1 MSRDSRK
8 TFNLGHYLM
17 NEEIKS
23 AAIEPPEG
31 EAETPAEEQKNP
43 NMKWYV
49 VHTHSGM
56 ENKAKKS
63 LQERIVQYGHEEKFG
78 EILVPTETIEH
89 VKNNVRRVQSRKCLP
104 GYMILQMELN
114 AETSQLVRGTGKIA
128 GFVGGSKMPLPI
140 SRTEAERM
148 MQLSKGIKTTVVTM
162 EFSEGESIKV
172 SDGPFANFT
181 GTIEEV
187 KAEKKKLR
195 VLVSIFGRSTPV
207 ELDFNQVEKI
217 G

>member
-1 MSRDSRK
+1 MIDERK
-8 TFNLGHYLM
+8 SSGKLG
-17 NEEIKS
+17 EEKHED
-23 AAIEPPEG
+23 AEAILEN
-31 EAETPAEEQKNP
+31 TNP

-63 LQERIVQYGHEEKFG
+63 LEERIVQYGMQDKFG
-78 EILVPTETIEH
+78 EILVPTETVEL

-104 GYMILQMELN
+104 GYMIVQMELN
-114 AETSQLVRGTGKIA
+114 SETSHLVRATAKIA

-140 SRTEAERM
+140 SKTEAERM
-148 MQLSKGIKTTVVTM
+148 MQLSKGIKKTVVAM
-162 EFSEGESIKV
+162 EFNEGENV
-172 SDGPFANFT
+172 RVTDGPFANFQ

-187 KAEKKKLR
+187 KADKKKLR

-207 ELDFNQVEKI
+207 ELDFNQVEKT

>member
-1 MSRDSRK
+1 MDEQKSKPELSE
-8 TFNLGHYLM
+8 
-17 NEEIKS
+17 NEHS
-23 AAIEPPEG
+23 AADV
-31 EAETPAEEQKNP
+31 ALKNDNP

-63 LQERIVQYGHEEKFG
+63 LEERIEQYGMQDKFG
-78 EILVPTETIEH
+78 EILVPTETVEL
-89 VKNNVRRVQSRKCLP
+89 VKNNVRKMQSRKCLP
-104 GYMILQMELN
+104 GYMIVCMDLDS
-114 AETSQLVRGTGKIA
+114 ETSHLVRATPKVT

-140 SRTEAERM
+140 SALEAERV
-148 MQLSKGIKTTVVTM
+148 MQLSKGIKKTVITM
-162 EFSEGESIKV
+162 EFVEGESVKV
-172 SDGPFANFT
+172 TEGPFANFQ

-187 KAEKKKLR
+187 KTDKKKLR

-207 ELDFNQVEKI
+207 ELDFGQVEKI

>member
-1 MSRDSRK
+1 
-8 TFNLGHYLM
+8 M
-17 NEEIKS
+17 ND
-23 AAIEPPEG
+23 
-31 EAETPAEEQKNP
+31 EQKSLDKVGEESQDADAPVDNKNA

-63 LQERIVQYGHEEKFG
+63 LEERIEQYGMREKFG
-78 EILVPTETIEH
+78 EILVPTETVEL
-89 VKNNVRRVQSRKCLP
+89 VKNNVRRMQSRKCLP
-104 GYMILQMELN
+104 GYMIVEMELDN
-114 AETSQLVRGTGKIA
+114 ETSHLVRSTAKIA

-140 SRTEAERM
+140 SRAEAERM
-148 MQLSKGIKTTVVTM
+148 MQLSKGVKKTVVTL
-162 EFSEGESIKV
+162 EYVEGESIRV
-172 SDGPFANFT
+172 TDGPFANFQ

-187 KAEKKKLR
+187 KADKKKLR

-207 ELDFNQVEKI
+207 ELDFGQVEKI

>member
-1 MSRDSRK
+1 
-8 TFNLGHYLM
+8 M

-23 AAIEPPEG
+23 TAPR
-31 EAETPAEEQKNP
+31 EAESEAQENQEEQKNP

-63 LQERIVQYGHEEKFG
+63 LQERIVQYGHQEKFG

-104 GYMILQMELN
+104 GYMIIEMELN

-140 SRTEAERM
+140 TRTEAERM
-148 MQLSKGIKTTVVTM
+148 MQLSRGVKTTVVSM
-162 EFSEGESIKV
+162 DFSDGENVKV
-172 SDGPFANFT
+172 IDGPFANFQ

-187 KAEKKKLR
+187 KSEKKKLR

-207 ELDFNQVEKI
+207 ELDFHQVEKI

>member
-1 MSRDSRK
+1 
-8 TFNLGHYLM
+8 M
-17 NEEIKS
+17 NDEQKSLDKAGEEKLS
-23 AAIEPPEG
+23 ADAPVEK
-31 EAETPAEEQKNP
+31 KNP

-63 LQERIVQYGHEEKFG
+63 LEERIEQYGMGEKFG
-78 EILVPTETIEH
+78 EILVPTETVEL
-89 VKNNVRRVQSRKCLP
+89 VKNNVRRMQSRKCLP
-104 GYMILQMELN
+104 GYMIVEMELDN
-114 AETSQLVRGTGKIA
+114 ETSHLVRATAKIA

-140 SRTEAERM
+140 SRAEAERM
-148 MQLSKGIKTTVVTM
+148 MQLSKGVKKTVVTM
-162 EFSEGESIKV
+162 EYIEGENIRV
-172 SDGPFANFT
+172 TDGPFANFQ

-187 KAEKKKLR
+187 KSDKKKLR

-207 ELDFNQVEKI
+207 ELDFGQVEKI

>member
-1 MSRDSRK
+1 
-8 TFNLGHYLM
+8 
-17 NEEIKS
+17 
-23 AAIEPPEG
+23 
-31 EAETPAEEQKNP
+31 
-43 NMKWYV
+43 MKWYV

-63 LQERIVQYGHEEKFG
+63 LQERIVQYGFEDKFG

-104 GYMILQMELN
+104 GYMIVQMELS
-114 AETSQLVRGTGKIA
+114 AETSQLVRGTSKIA
-128 GFVGGSKMPLPI
+128 GFVGGSKMPSPI
-140 SRTEAERM
+140 TRAEAERM
-148 MQLSKGIKTTVVTM
+148 MQLSKGIKTTVVTL
-162 EFSEGESIKV
+162 EFSEGENVKV
-172 SDGPFANFT
+172 TDGPFANFQ

-187 KAEKKKLR
+187 KPEKKKLR

>member
-1 MSRDSRK
+1 MIDEQKSSRK
-8 TFNLGHYLM
+8 LAV
-17 NEEIKS
+17 EESKAS
-23 AAIEPPEG
+23 DLS
-31 EAETPAEEQKNP
+31 EENTNP

-63 LQERIVQYGHEEKFG
+63 LEERIEQYGMQDKFG
-78 EILVPTETIEH
+78 DILVPTETVEM

-104 GYMILQMELN
+104 GYMIVLMELDS
-114 AETSQLVRGTGKIA
+114 ETSHLVRATTKVT

-140 SRTEAERM
+140 SQVEAERM
-148 MQLSKGIKTTVVTM
+148 MQLSKGVKITVVSM
-162 EFSEGESIKV
+162 EFTEGESV
-172 SDGPFANFT
+172 RVTEGPFANFQ

-187 KAEKKKLR
+187 KSDKKKLR

>member
-1 MSRDSRK
+1 
-8 TFNLGHYLM
+8 M
-17 NEEIKS
+17 NEKNKS
-23 AAIEPPEG
+23 ALLPPEG
-31 EAETPAEEQKNP
+31 DAEDSAEEQKNP

-63 LQERIVQYGHEEKFG
+63 LQERIVQYGHDEKFG

-89 VKNNVRRVQSRKCLP
+89 VRNNVRRVQSRKCLP
-104 GYMILQMELN
+104 GYMIVEMELN

-140 SRTEAERM
+140 TRVEAERM
-148 MQLSKGIKTTVVTM
+148 MQLSKGIKTTVVSID
-162 EFSEGESIKV
+162 FSEGENVKV
-172 SDGPFANFT
+172 IDGPFANFQ

-207 ELDFNQVEKI
+207 ELDFHQVEKI

>member
-1 MSRDSRK
+1 
-8 TFNLGHYLM
+8 M
-17 NEEIKS
+17 ND
-23 AAIEPPEG
+23 
-31 EAETPAEEQKNP
+31 EQKSSEKVGEEERSADAPVKNA

-63 LQERIVQYGHEEKFG
+63 LEERIEQYGLEEKFG
-78 EILVPTETIEH
+78 EILVPTETVEL
-89 VKNNVRRVQSRKCLP
+89 VKNNVRRMQSRKCLP
-104 GYMILQMELN
+104 GYMIVEMELN
-114 AETSQLVRGTGKIA
+114 SETSHLVRSTPKVA

-140 SRTEAERM
+140 SQTEAERM
-148 MQLSKGIKTTVVTM
+148 MQLSKGGVKKTVVSL
-162 EFSEGESIKV
+162 EFNEGESIRV
-172 SDGPFANFT
+172 TEGPFANFQ

-187 KAEKKKLR
+187 KADKKKLR

-207 ELDFNQVEKI
+207 ELDFGQVQKI

>member
-1 MSRDSRK
+1 
-8 TFNLGHYLM
+8 M
-17 NEEIKS
+17 NDENKS
-23 AAIEPPEG
+23 ADNVTDEEGSAEASPEK
-31 EAETPAEEQKNP
+31 KNP

-63 LQERIVQYGHEEKFG
+63 LQERIEQYGQQEMFG
-78 EILVPTETIEH
+78 EILLPTETVEH

-104 GYMILQMELN
+104 GYMIVEMELN
-114 AETSQLVRGTGKIA
+114 NETSQLVRGTAKIT

-140 SRTEAERM
+140 STVEAERM
-148 MQLSKGIKTTVVTM
+148 MHLSKGVKKTVVTL
-162 EFSEGESIKV
+162 EFSEGEMVKV
-172 SDGPFANFT
+172 IDGPFANFQ
-181 GTIEEV
+181 GTIDEV
-187 KAEKKKLR
+187 RPDKSKLR
-195 VLVSIFGRSTPV
+195 VFVSIFGRSTPV